1 MTIPTLLTPRLVLRA
16 PRLADFDV
24 WAAYY
29 GSPRAVHEGGPF
41 DRVEAW
47 KLFAADVGLWQL
59 RGYGAF
65 GVDDGA
71 SGRHLGEVGI
81 YQRADYPGPELGWMV
96 VPEAE
101 GRGIATE
108 AARAV
113 LNWTRETFAW
123 RFVTSI
129 ISPGNDRSIALGLRL
144 GGVLDATLPGIDPGD
159 VVIRHDLR
167 PGGAAPD
174 FARGAHG

>member
-1 MTIPTLLTPRLVLRA
+1 MIPTLETARLRLRP
-16 PRLADFDV
+16 PRLADFEA

-29 GSPRAVHEGGPF
+29 ASPRSGHEGGPF

-65 GVDDGA
+65 GVDDST

-101 GRGIATE
+101 GRGIAAE

-113 LNWTRETFAW
+113 LRWIRQSFGW

-129 ISPGNDRSIALGLRL
+129 ISPGNARSIALGLRL
-144 GGVLDATLPGIDPGD
+144 GGVVDPTLPGIDADD
-159 VVIRHDLR
+159 VVIRHDLC
-167 PGGAAPD
+167 PGGPVPGLD
-174 FARGAHG
+174 ARPA